1 MIDKLSQEYLQTLY
15 GSLSLSQLLFAW
27 AIVLCIASAI
37 RFSWLEYKSLRGKF
51 TLVFT
56 GLAIPLA
63 LVATI
68 IGAISTGWVLVS
80 LLRGC

>member
-1 MIDKLSQEYLQTLY
+1 MSEK
-15 GSLSLSQLLFAW
+15 
-27 AIVLCIASAI
+27 
-37 RFSWLEYKSLRGKF
+37 GKF

-68 IGAISTGWVLVS
+68 IGAISTGWALIS